1 MTSITVRLPYWPI
14 TFQRLGLNLDGL
26 DDLGINSMAP
36 APEPAV
42 FLVPAILLTWLALR
56 TSVAIDALRIVAFCL
71 VIARCHSGDLLKDFL
86 VISAQLVI
94 MVMVASGSIT
104 SRGTLQK
111 EDVAELELFNALDIL
126 SWDGVVHLVNTLTQA
141 IAVDSRGRRHS

>member
-1 MTSITVRLPYWPI
+1 
-14 TFQRLGLNLDGL
+14 
-26 DDLGINSMAP
+26 MAP

-56 TSVAIDALRIVAFCL
+56 TSVAIDALRIVTFRL
-71 VIARCHSGDLLKDFL
+71 VVARCHSSDLLKDFL

-94 MVMVASGSIT
+94 MVMVASGPIT

-126 SWDGVVHLVNTLTQA
+126 SWDGVVHLVDTLTHA

>member
-1 MTSITVRLPYWPI
+1 M
-14 TFQRLGLNLDGL
+14 
-26 DDLGINSMAP
+26 
-36 APEPAV
+36 
-42 FLVPAILLTWLALR
+42 
-56 TSVAIDALRIVAFCL
+56 AIDTLRIIAFRL
-71 VIARCHSGDLLKDFL
+71 VIARCHSGDLLQDFL

-94 MVMVASGSIT
+94 MVMVASGPIT

-126 SWDGVVHLVNTLTQA
+126 SWDGVVHLVDTLTHA